1 MDNDK
6 KRNKTK
12 GEPHAKEGVPA
23 FYATTESIAEGN
35 RFISLYEQMREERA
49 SRLAVLLSTG
59 YVTEEEARVYCQ
71 MPEELPKDRK
81 ALIVNYYLLG
91 IGSEP
96 NATQIEEMIEEIN
109 TMAPSEDEAM
119 KYLDR
124 RTEEEEIKVA
134 ERFVDARRGRM
145 KVSLRRMLQAFIA
158 CSLEWNRKGLCFLRK
173 RLQGYGYEG
182 NGEELGA
189 KDRKA
194 LVRTASYYLDLIEL
208 SILNGE
214 WMQRYGALS
223 KQMDDAGLS
232 YGNELD
238 EAVIT
243 FEGLYNYFRFAIAS
257 FYSITS
263 ATEAM
268 GALERVYEASRRS
281 FLSDTLVGTKFYYLI
296 SREPTNG

>member
-1 MDNDK
+1 MNNDK
-6 KRNKTK
+6 KNNKTK
-12 GEPHAKEGVPA
+12 GELHIEKGVSA
-23 FYATTESIAEGN
+23 FYASNESVAGGKAA
-35 RFISLYEQMREERA
+35 SLYEQMREERV

-59 YVTEEEARVYCQ
+59 YITEEEARVYCQ

-81 ALIVNYYLLG
+81 ALVVNYYLLS

-96 NATQIEEMIEEIN
+96 NAIQMEDIIGELN
-109 TMAPSEDEAM
+109 TMEPSEDEALV
-119 KYLDR
+119 YLDR

-158 CSLEWNRKGLCFLRK
+158 CTLEWKGNNGGFLAENLK
-173 RLQGYGYEG
+173 RNGYVGEG
-182 NGEELGA
+182 HELGA

-194 LVRTASYYLDLIEL
+194 LVRTASHYLDLIEL

-214 WMQRYGALS
+214 WMLRYGALAEKVGKDS
-223 KQMDDAGLS
+223 FS
-232 YGNELD
+232 YGDELG

-243 FEGLYNYFRFAIAS
+243 FEGFYTYFRFAVSA
-257 FYSITS
+257 FYSSAS

-268 GALERVYEASRRS
+268 GALKRVYDASRRS

-296 SREPTNG
+296 SEEPVNG